1 MLLQLLVHKTLSL
14 ASLTGKLYF
23 IRIKTINICSNG
35 SFFLSNKN
43 FIKFKRIKFIKTL
56 KFIKNKKITVINKT
70 KHILNYASKY
80 KTKIYFKCY

>member
-43 FIKFKRIKFIKTL
+43 FIKFKRV
-56 KFIKNKKITVINKT
+56 KFIKNKKIQKTTVINKT
-70 KHILNYASKY
+70 KHILNYVSKY

>member
-1 MLLQLLVHKTLSL
+1 MLLQLLVHKTLFL
-14 ASLTGKLYF
+14 ASLTGKLHF
-23 IRIKTINICSNG
+23 IHIKTINICSNG

-43 FIKFKRIKFIKTL
+43 FIKFKRI